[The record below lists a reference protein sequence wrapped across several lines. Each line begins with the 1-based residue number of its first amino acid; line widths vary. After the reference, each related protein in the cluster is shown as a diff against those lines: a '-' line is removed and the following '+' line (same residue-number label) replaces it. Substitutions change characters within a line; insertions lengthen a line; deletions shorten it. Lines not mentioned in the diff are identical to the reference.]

1 MAVSYNDYKNKYGQ
15 KISKK
20 RNEDWEKNR
29 KLTQEQNAP
38 KTVPNT
44 RVSSTNDI
52 ANNLIKK
59 RQEQVLETVKNKQ
72 RTTPINASRNFTL
85 PVAKNNPLQQMNDT
99 IEATKKSPLND
110 ELKKVVSQNTE
121 DTKWNK
127 IPIIAGKT
135 IGNTSAG
142 ITRGLLD
149 TAERVLIDAPM
160 TLGLSVAENIDRLV
174 NGKVNENRRK
184 KVTNIINRDLS
195 TEAMEKIGWTEEFY
209 NEMEKDSLI
218 TRNNIGGKVVEG
230 IGGMIPSIM
239 TGGSSKALSYAVL
252 GARSFGGGSEEAL
265 SNYASTNDAIL
276 YGIGKS
282 ATEIATEWL
291 TGGIP
296 GVKGS
301 KGGLD
306 KLVARGLGLNDI
318 DEISRSLTKEIIKS
332 GYKMVGEAGE
342 EALTEIITPI
352 LKNATYSQGE
362 KVDWNAVME
371 SAIIGGI
378 TGGVLNAPADI
389 SNYRTSINGAN
400 TISNQNNI
408 ETSSINQNEISLPSV
423 ETTNQEVNVQ
433 QNLEKLS
440 TKPNVLD
447 NNIVLPKVKYQVT
460 LTENPKINNFR
471 QSVSNYFDN
480 TPTTHDLVN
489 TIEKI
494 INDKD
499 YNVLF
504 DDTIVNKKGETVN
517 AQITNNNKQIEIKI
531 NPNSERAG
539 EFLLMHEITHAIE
552 TDSMKQLVMNYAS
565 KNAGFNEALENLK
578 RTYGTT
584 EVTDEVLADISG
596 QLFGN
601 QEFINSLTFENTTQ
615 SKSMIKK
622 IYESIM
628 KVLNKLT
635 TKGRYRNFVQDLEVK
650 WREAY
655 RNTTTEQAISNLNN
669 ETRYAQKTLKDGTQY
684 IETEKNLFIKED
696 GSPMSQREIYNSLV
710 GKKITFNDGITAT
723 IKQWLP
729 NNKNMYNELFKRYPN
744 YKNVNDIKSVN
755 KNINE
760 NIIELLEN
768 SDNISPNEPDYM
780 NRHKDNKIS
789 SFDTRK
795 VSFYDGKN
803 AYDLDFSIAQMQDGN
818 YVAYAKRNLSANN
831 ELLNKIK
838 KEAPTSKSRG
848 VLPYVDNITQNNNNV
863 NSDISSTKYSM
874 QENQNNTQDNQGR
887 TLTKEQQEYFKDSKV
902 RDENGNLLTMY
913 HGTSSGGHTV
923 FDPYGGKPGLFGQGS
938 YFTDNNSVAE
948 SYTQKGRG
956 NNKQIYEVYLN
967 IINPID
973 MDVQANVEEWKQN
986 FSKFLPDADFPKS
999 GTNEALYRSTLEEFE
1014 NSEYD
1019 RFEVAEIMIETFQKM
1034 GYDGITHIGGGRF
1047 NQKDGTRHRVFI
1059 AFESNQIK
1067 NIDNTNPTSND
1078 DIRYSQQ
1085 DNNWQ
1090 KHLEENY
1097 ESTGTKTDM
1106 NRIKLPTAKNKI
1118 PTYKDFETSQYS
1130 MQQNVEN
1137 DTKILSYKDFSKV
1150 MNPNEISQLT
1160 MEDANT
1166 TPLLPKTKRNNQNAN
1181 EESSFYKNITEKSKF
1196 LTEENR
1202 GTIGNEED
1210 VQYYKGITNED
1221 TLNEAKTKLD
1231 NGGMSET
1238 LNWFN
1243 RNKVDSNGK
1252 MKHNPTAVDVAEGW
1266 ILLKQYQDAGDYD
1279 SMVEVAKTM
1288 REIGT
1293 QAGQTVQAYNIMAR
1307 LTPEGMVKYAQS
1319 ELSEAYEQMCKNKT
1333 KEWIDSNRDK
1343 FNLTSQEVQAII
1355 EIMEKVQTMEDGYN
1369 KKVEL
1374 AKIQKI
1380 MTDKLPPERGAGIKT
1395 WMRISMLFNPKTQ
1408 VRNVMGNAVIAP
1420 VNYFSDLFS
1429 SAVDSMVAKKTG
1441 YRTTGVTNIGNYVKG
1456 FKKGAFES
1464 YNDFKEGI
1472 NTRNIEGNR
1481 FEITEGKSFND
1492 NTSIGKALN
1501 KVDSLLGFMLDA
1513 GDRTFYEATFTNSIN
1528 NQMKLNNTD
1537 TVTQEMIDIAT
1548 QEALS
1553 RTWQDNN
1560 NYTKFVLNVRKMMNN
1575 INVKGYG
1582 LGDVLIPFAKTPANL
1597 TKAIVDYSPLGL
1609 MQTINDGI
1617 NLKKSLSNGQYN
1629 AQMQH
1634 KFVQDLGKATAGT
1647 MLYVLGY
1654 ALAKAGITSGE
1665 SDDDKDVA
1673 NFMKNTLGVSSYSIK
1688 IGNKTFTYDW
1698 AQPLAAPL
1706 SITSNIVQKQKE
1718 NATLYDSV
1726 ISSLDTAGNILLE
1739 QSFMESISTVLNN
1752 NEGIATG
1759 IQEAILELP
1768 SRAIPTLM
1776 KQITDLTDVTQRTTF
1791 EKDKPLETAFNKI
1804 KAKIPGLSKTLAPTK
1819 DTLGRNVKK
1828 YGGKNN
1834 IFNVFVNP
1842 ANVNTEN
1849 ISKSAEEIYRVYK
1862 ATGEKSIMP
1871 RVPEYK
1877 YKDEDGNEIILNSQQ
1892 RAEYQEV
1899 SGKIIED
1906 NIEKLLNTT
1915 EYKKLTDIEK
1925 AEILN
1930 NIVNYS
1936 YNVAKKEVLDLDISQ
1951 TYAKAYE
1958 YSEIGNVSDYYT
1970 FKANIDDTDSDTKKE
1985 SISSYLINSNL
1996 NNKQLAYLYGSYYS
2010 SEETLN
2016 SLLNANIPIKEFIK
2030 FNSQKFEGDFNTKT
2044 GKTISG
2050 SRENKVIN
2058 YVNSLNL
2065 SIPQKA
2071 LLIKMEYKSFKKYD
2085 RQIAEY
2091 VNSQNISF
2099 LDKAQILKKANFTS
2113 FDKQIIN
2120 YVNSQSMTVAEKT
2133 EILEDLGFT
2142 VKNGRVY

>member
-1 MAVSYNDYKNKYGQ
+1 MAISYTDYKKKYNENITESQNKYNELRKQ
-15 KISKK
+15 QVQNSTTNKTTSTISTTNKLK
-20 RNEDWEKNR
+20 QEKNNR
-29 KLTQEQNAP
+29 VQE
-38 KTVPNT
+38 
-44 RVSSTNDI
+44 
-52 ANNLIKK
+52 L
-59 RQEQVLETVKNKQ
+59 LKQ
-72 RTTPINASRNFTL
+72 RQQEISLPTYTETKTSPFNTNFKTDNNKNNMNTVNQQLSKLKNASQN
-85 PVAKNNPLQQMNDT
+85 
-99 IEATKKSPLND
+99 E
-110 ELKKVVSQNTE
+110 ELKKLVKENAKTSLGET
-121 DTKWNK
+121 
-127 IPIIAGKT
+127 IGKT
-135 IGNTSAG
+135 IGTGSALL
-142 ITRGLLD
+142 TRGGLGALEKFHEFSLNASSNIN
-149 TAERVLIDAPM
+149 TFLGEKLGIYTKEQAEKERKSAQELIKRS
-160 TLGLSVAENIDRLV
+160 LKN
-174 NGKVNENRRK
+174 
-184 KVTNIINRDLS
+184 
-195 TEAMEKIGWTEEFY
+195 EAMEKIGWNEDLWQ
-209 NEMEKDSLI
+209 EMEKGSLVK
-218 TRNNIGGKVVEG
+218 RDNIGGKVIEG
-230 IGGMIPSIM
+230 IGEMLPTLAVGSSVGTTGNLTKVQRLITSIPTSLTM
-239 TGGSSKALSYAVL
+239 GVGAYGGSLEQAYNEGATTSQANKYAL
-252 GARSFGGGSEEAL
+252 GSAL
-265 SNYASTNDAIL
+265 VET
-276 YGIGKS
+276 
-282 ATEIATEWL
+282 ATEWL
-291 TGGIP
+291 TGGVP
-296 GVKGS
+296 GVNDVGLLDSLEDKTLS
-301 KGGLD
+301 K
-306 KLVARGLGLNDI
+306 VSN
-318 DEISRSLTKEIIKS
+318 SLAKFLIKNS
-332 GYKMVGEAGE
+332 YNVIGEGTE
-342 EALTEIITPI
+342 EALSEIINPI

-362 KVDWNAVME
+362 KVDWKAVME
-371 SAIIGGI
+371 SAIVGGI
-378 TGGVLNAPADI
+378 TGGILNTPANI
-389 SNYRTSINGAN
+389 SSYNADVN
-400 TISNQNNI
+400 TAKLKQQQISNQATQNFIEQNNLKP
-408 ETSSINQNEISLPSV
+408 TQINTNEISLPKID
-423 ETTNQEVNVQ
+423 TNREVNVQ

-440 TKPNVLD
+440 AKNNINLPKPTNVDSDIFSKQVDEVVNGTFPERDMLVVSQNTPQVLQNIGLNNLPITMTQKHLNTIMNSSGQYKDANYHDLGIDIVKQLPRTIADPLNVLKSNTKDDSIVVVTDLAD
-447 NNIVLPKVKYQVT
+447 NQERP
-460 LTENPKINNFR
+460 
-471 QSVSNYFDN
+471 
-480 TPTTHDLVN
+480 
-489 TIEKI
+489 I
-494 INDKD
+494 I
-499 YNVLF
+499 
-504 DDTIVNKKGETVN
+504 
-517 AQITNNNKQIEIKI
+517 ASIKI
-531 NPNSERAG
+531 DG
-539 EFLLMHEITHAIE
+539 
-552 TDSMKQLVMNYAS
+552 K
-565 KNAGFNEALENLK
+565 
-578 RTYGTT
+578 GT
-584 EVTDEVLADISG
+584 
-596 QLFGN
+596 
-601 QEFINSLTFENTTQ
+601 
-615 SKSMIKK
+615 
-622 IYESIM
+622 
-628 KVLNKLT
+628 
-635 TKGRYRNFVQDLEVK
+635 VQDV
-650 WREAY
+650 RIDTNVMTSAY
-655 RNTTTEQAISNLNN
+655 GRN
-669 ETRYAQKTLKDGTQY
+669 
-684 IETEKNLFIKED
+684 
-696 GSPMSQREIYNSLV
+696 
-710 GKKITFNDGITAT
+710 
-723 IKQWLP
+723 
-729 NNKNMYNELFKRYPN
+729 N
-744 YKNVNDIKSVN
+744 YDQFMQ
-755 KNINE
+755 
-760 NIIELLEN
+760 
-768 SDNISPNEPDYM
+768 DNI
-780 NRHKDNKIS
+780 
-789 SFDTRK
+789 
-795 VSFYDGKN
+795 
-803 AYDLDFSIAQMQDGN
+803 
-818 YVAYAKRNLSANN
+818 AK
-831 ELLNKIK
+831 
-838 KEAPTSKSRG
+838 
-848 VLPYVDNITQNNNNV
+848 
-863 NSDISSTKYSM
+863 
-874 QENQNNTQDNQGR
+874 
-887 TLTKEQQEYFKDSKV
+887 
-902 RDENGNLLTMY
+902 GNLLYDIDEGIIKRSDGKLQLQPT
-913 HGTSSGGHTV
+913 TSNEKTSNTRDRVQFPMRGNS
-923 FDPYGGKPGLFGQGS
+923 FS
-938 YFTDNNSVAE
+938 YDNNTTNSTK
-948 SYTQKGRG
+948 S
-956 NNKQIYEVYLN
+956 QIA
-967 IINPID
+967 P
-973 MDVQANVEEWKQN
+973 
-986 FSKFLPDADFPKS
+986 LP
-999 GTNEALYRSTLEEFE
+999 
-1014 NSEYD
+1014 
-1019 RFEVAEIMIETFQKM
+1019 
-1034 GYDGITHIGGGRF
+1034 
-1047 NQKDGTRHRVFI
+1047 
-1059 AFESNQIK
+1059 
-1067 NIDNTNPTSND
+1067 
-1078 DIRYSQQ
+1078 
-1085 DNNWQ
+1085 
-1090 KHLEENY
+1090 
-1097 ESTGTKTDM
+1097 
-1106 NRIKLPTAKNKI
+1106 
-1118 PTYKDFETSQYS
+1118 SQYS

-1137 DTKILSYKDFSKV
+1137 DTKIPSYKNFSKI

-1196 LTEENR
+1196 LTEESR

-1221 TLNEAKTKLD
+1221 TLNAAKTKLD

-1266 ILLKQYQDAGDYD
+1266 ILLKQYQDTGDYD

-1319 ELSEAYEQMCKNKT
+1319 ELSEAYEQMSKNKT

-1343 FNLTSQEVQAII
+1343 FDLTPQEVQAIV
-1355 EIMEKVQTMEDGYN
+1355 EIMGKVQTMEDGYN

-1380 MTDKLPPERGAGIKT
+1380 MTDKLPPERGAGIKA

-1408 VRNVMGNAVIAP
+1408 VRNVMGNVVIAP

-1429 SAVDSMVAKKTG
+1429 SAVDRMVAKKTG

-1481 FEITEGKSFND
+1481 FEITEGKSFNE
-1492 NTSIGKALN
+1492 NHSGILSTPRNLLSKGLN
-1501 KVDSLLGFMLDA
+1501 KTDSLLGFMLDV

-1528 NQMKLNNTD
+1528 NQMKLNKTNE
-1537 TVTQEMIDIAT
+1537 VTQEMIDIAT

-1560 NYTKFVLNVRKMMNN
+1560 NYTKFVLDIRKGLNKLN
-1575 INVKGYG
+1575 IKGYG
-1582 LGDVLIPFAKTPANL
+1582 LGDLLIPFAKTPANL

-1609 MQTINDGI
+1609 IQTINDGV

-1629 AQMQH
+1629 AQIQH

-1698 AQPLAAPL
+1698 AQPVAAPFAMM
-1706 SITSNIVQKQKE
+1706 SNLVQKQKE
-1718 NATLYDSV
+1718 NASLLENITAT
-1726 ISSLDTAGNILLE
+1726 LDTGLNVIFE
-1739 QSFMESISTVLNN
+1739 QSFLSSLSDILSEPGEIGSKL
-1752 NEGIATG
+1752 GD
-1759 IQEAILELP
+1759 QLLELP
-1768 SRAIPTLM
+1768 SRAIPTFM
-1776 KQITDLTDVTQRTTF
+1776 KQITDLTDGTQRTTF

-1804 KAKIPGLSKTLAPTK
+1804 KAKIPGLSRTLVPTK
-1819 DTLGRNVKK
+1819 DTLGRDVKK

-2120 YVNSQSMTVAEKT
+2120 YVNSQNMTVAQKT
-2133 EILEDLGFT
+2133 EILKDLGFT
-2142 VKNGRVY
+2142 IKNGRVYW

>member
-1 MAVSYNDYKNKYGQ
+1 MAISYDDYKNKYGQ
-15 KISKK
+15 QISKK
-20 RNEDWEKNR
+20 RNEDWEKIR
-29 KLTQEQNAP
+29 KLNQVQNTP
-38 KTVPNT
+38 KTVPNA
-44 RVSSTNDI
+44 RISPTNDI

-59 RQEQVLETVKNKQ
+59 RQEQVLETVQNKQ
-72 RTTPINASRNFTL
+72 RTTPIDASRNFTP

-99 IEATKKSPLND
+99 IEATKKSPLNN
-110 ELKKVVSQNTE
+110 ELKKVISQNTE

-149 TAERVLIDAPM
+149 TAESVLIDAPM

-184 KVTNIINRDLS
+184 KITDIINRDLS

-209 NEMEKDSLI
+209 DEMEKDSLI

-239 TGGSSKALSYAVL
+239 TGGSSKALSYAML

-265 SNYASTNDAIL
+265 SNDASTNDAIL

-332 GYKMVGEAGE
+332 GYKIAGEAGE
-342 EALTEIITPI
+342 EALAEIITPI

-362 KVDWNAVME
+362 KVDWNAVIE

-389 SNYRTSINGAN
+389 SNYRSSINGTN

-440 TKPNVLD
+440 AKPNVLD

-504 DDTIVNKKGETVN
+504 DDTILNKKGETVN

-874 QENQNNTQDNQGR
+874 QENQNNTQDNHGR
-887 TLTKEQQEYFKDSKV
+887 TLTKEQQEYFKNSKV
-902 RDENGNLLTMY
+902 RDENGNLLTVY
-913 HGTSSGGHTV
+913 HGTNNDFTI
-923 FDPYGGKPGLFGQGS
+923 FENDFIGKNTNNEGIFGKGF
-938 YFTDNNSVAE
+938 YFTEKKSLADGYNRKDGKLAKDGSGKTMELYLDMKNPFYWNSIDTKEKMESFIEEMGIPKYVLRWNNTLKNQMAPITDIKAE
-948 SYTQKGRG
+948 RKFSEILQK
-956 NNKQIYEVYLN
+956 N
-967 IINPID
+967 
-973 MDVQANVEEWKQN
+973 
-986 FSKFLPDADFPKS
+986 
-999 GTNEALYRSTLEEFE
+999 
-1014 NSEYD
+1014 
-1019 RFEVAEIMIETFQKM
+1019 
-1034 GYDGITHIGGGRF
+1034 GYDGVIYKYDDNVGEYVVF
-1047 NQKDGTRHRVFI
+1047 N
-1059 AFESNQIK
+1059 SNQIK
-1067 NIDNTNPTSND
+1067 NVDNTNPTSD
-1078 DIRYSQQ
+1078 ADIRYSQQ

-1118 PTYKDFETSQYS
+1118 PTYKDFEIKEIPKDPTKESTYDSFKEEKKTRKEVQVELKQEMGITLDDIQVGKDINSIDFQRTDPIRVNEKVFGYEVGKKINDATINKTKHNEAERTRFLNKERSEIKELGIKARSKESAAVQKYGEKKYVNQYGEEVKYDDKKLA
-1130 MQQNVEN
+1130 QEFPDIETQNKIKN
-1137 DTKILSYKDFSKV
+1137 AAKIL
-1150 MNPNEISQLT
+1150 
-1160 MEDANT
+1160 
-1166 TPLLPKTKRNNQNAN
+1166 RNKYDNYIEQINGV
-1181 EESSFYKNITEKSKF
+1181 ITELGYDPIPKRPDYMRHFQELDDKLSKWGIPLNPTDLNKENIPTDINGLTDQFKPGKNWFASAMARKGLKTTYDAITGIDGYLEGASNLMYHTADIQRYRTLSKF
-1196 LTEENR
+1196 IRETYGQTHGLDNVGNMTEEQVQQRIDDVYNNKLSKYVAWLDEQANALAGKKGGIDR
-1202 GTIGNEED
+1202 AAERILGRKIYAVLDTAKKQVGSNMTGFNVRSALTNFASSVQGASKTNKIAFVKGTIST
-1210 VQYYKGITNED
+1210 VQNIVHNDGLIDKSDFLTNRFGSD
-1221 TLNEAKTKLD
+1221 QLSKKLWQKASNAGQILMSGSD
-1231 NGGMSET
+1231 YFTANQIWRSKYFENLQKGMSET
-1238 LNWFN
+1238 
-1243 RNKVDSNGK
+1243 
-1252 MKHNPTAVDVAEGW
+1252 
-1266 ILLKQYQDAGDYD
+1266 
-1279 SMVEVAKTM
+1279 
-1288 REIGT
+1288 
-1293 QAGQTVQAYNIMAR
+1293 
-1307 LTPEGMVKYAQS
+1307 
-1319 ELSEAYEQMCKNKT
+1319 EAIKNA
-1333 KEWIDSNRDK
+1333 DDFSSR
-1343 FNLTSQEVQAII
+1343 
-1355 EIMEKVQTMEDGYN
+1355 
-1369 KKVEL
+1369 
-1374 AKIQKI
+1374 
-1380 MTDKLPPERGAGIKT
+1380 
-1395 WMRISMLFNPKTQ
+1395 
-1408 VRNVMGNAVIAP
+1408 VMGDRSKGSTAEIFN
-1420 VNYFSDLFS
+1420 S
-1429 SAVDSMVAKKTG
+1429 KTLG
-1441 YRTTGVTNIGNYVKG
+1441 
-1456 FKKGAFES
+1456 
-1464 YNDFKEGI
+1464 
-1472 NTRNIEGNR
+1472 
-1481 FEITEGKSFND
+1481 
-1492 NTSIGKALN
+1492 
-1501 KVDSLLGFMLDA
+1501 LLTQFQL
-1513 GDRTFYEATFTNSIN
+1513 EVN
-1528 NQMKLNNTD
+1528 NQWSSIVHDNKMDIKSGNKSGATVLFQLGQLAAMSYMFNNLMKSLTGTD
-1537 TVTQEMIDIAT
+1537 VMIDPI
-1548 QEALS
+1548 
-1553 RTWQDNN
+1553 D
-1560 NYTKFVLNVRKMMNN
+1560 M
-1575 INVKGYG
+1575 
-1582 LGDVLIPFAKTPANL
+1582 
-1597 TKAIVDYSPLGL
+1597 
-1609 MQTINDGI
+1609 
-1617 NLKKSLSNGQYN
+1617 LKKIIG
-1629 AQMQH
+1629 
-1634 KFVQDLGKATAGT
+1634 
-1647 MLYVLGY
+1647 
-1654 ALAKAGITSGE
+1654 
-1665 SDDDKDVA
+1665 SDDDKEKTLEERAQEVLGDLVNDLPFA
-1673 NFMKNTLGVSSYSIK
+1673 STLTGGRIPISEAFTGANTLFKKVTGGTDNYGNEIK
-1688 IGNKTFTYDW
+1688 WEDVKD
-1698 AQPLAAPL
+1698 
-1706 SITSNIVQKQKE
+1706 
-1718 NATLYDSV
+1718 DV
-1726 ISSLDTAGNILLE
+1726 ISSAFYWLLPTGYGQLKKTYKGASMYESDKPIPGSYTASDNLRFNADTSTGGKIKAALFGEYSSSEAQKYIDSGFKAISKSRLQEMEDLGMTASEYRKYRSGLSAVGTTNTKKIEYIANSNYSNKQKNIMAKDLLKRDFDIKE
-1739 QSFMESISTVLNN
+1739 YEKYDSYEEYDYAYKNPEKYSVI
-1752 NEGIATG
+1752 
-1759 IQEAILELP
+1759 
-1768 SRAIPTLM
+1768 
-1776 KQITDLTDVTQRTTF
+1776 KQITSFDKYNTYKEKIDDIRANTTN
-1791 EKDKPLETAFNKI
+1791 DKT
-1804 KAKIPGLSKTLAPTK
+1804 
-1819 DTLGRNVKK
+1819 
-1828 YGGKNN
+1828 
-1834 IFNVFVNP
+1834 
-1842 ANVNTEN
+1842 
-1849 ISKSAEEIYRVYK
+1849 
-1862 ATGEKSIMP
+1862 
-1871 RVPEYK
+1871 
-1877 YKDEDGNEIILNSQQ
+1877 EIIK
-1892 RAEYQEV
+1892 Y
-1899 SGKIIED
+1899 I
-1906 NIEKLLNTT
+1906 
-1915 EYKKLTDIEK
+1915 
-1925 AEILN
+1925 
-1930 NIVNYS
+1930 
-1936 YNVAKKEVLDLDISQ
+1936 
-1951 TYAKAYE
+1951 
-1958 YSEIGNVSDYYT
+1958 
-1970 FKANIDDTDSDTKKE
+1970 
-1985 SISSYLINSNL
+1985 
-1996 NNKQLAYLYGSYYS
+1996 
-2010 SEETLN
+2010 
-2016 SLLNANIPIKEFIK
+2016 
-2030 FNSQKFEGDFNTKT
+2030 
-2044 GKTISG
+2044 
-2050 SRENKVIN
+2050 
-2058 YVNSLNL
+2058 NSLNL

-2071 LLIKMEYKSFKKYD
+2071 MFIRMYYP
-2085 RQIAEY
+2085 
-2091 VNSQNISF
+2091 
-2099 LDKAQILKKANFTS
+2099 S
-2113 FDKQIIN
+2113 FDNYNKQIIN
-2120 YVNSQSMTVAEKT
+2120 YVNSQNMTVTEKT
-2133 EILEDLGFT
+2133 KVLEKLGFT
-2142 VKNGRVY
+2142 VRNGRVY